1 MNRRV
6 ISLMV
11 GLIFL
16 FSVTAVFAA
25 EQKTK
30 GDGKKLVIGASFVS
44 KDNQWWA
51 NAGKFLTQVAEM
63 KNVDLVLLWAGG
75 NQEKQIKDVEDL
87 IARKVDGILIGPV
100 QQAGS
105 MVAVDAAAEA
115 KIPVVTFGRRSN
127 STKSNAETFFDEAKF
142 GVTQIQQVAKDFP
155 NGANLV
161 YLFGPVG
168 AGYAVQQ
175 YEEGILPELKK
186 YPKLKLLDTYK
197 HENDTT
203 ALGMKSAE
211 DALVRFPHIDAFVAN
226 NDDMAFGAARAAEA
240 AGKLGKIKCYGN
252 TAVPIG
258 LQAIYDGKMV
268 FTNLKSQAKLASQTM
283 ELLLKIINGEQVNRV
298 NMTDPVSITRENLLT
313 LRDPGFS
320 GTMDDPGTWTPKK

>member
-1 MNRRV
+1 
-6 ISLMV
+6 
-11 GLIFL
+11 
-16 FSVTAVFAA
+16 
-25 EQKTK
+25 
-30 GDGKKLVIGASFVS
+30 
-44 KDNQWWA
+44 
-51 NAGKFLTQVAEM
+51 M

-175 YEEGILPELKK
+175 YEEGVLPELKK

-211 DALVRFPHIDAFVAN
+211 DALVRFPNIDAFVAN

-283 ELLLKIINGEQVNRV
+283 DLLLKIMNGEKVNRV

-320 GTMDDPGTWTPKK
+320 GTMDNPGTWTPKK